1 MAEEQFTSRR
11 ARREAERLAA
21 EQAFEAREVP
31 EQPTE
36 APNSRADLLSPLPP
50 KKPGAAPTPRTDA
63 AGADADAG
71 EAAGA
76 DSTAEAD
83 SKSRIDPAP
92 APRTNHERGPLAS
105 DHPVESRPPVHAEDR
120 LDPQRTPLPH
130 FQTRAEKKRYLR
142 EHGLSLNGDLST
154 GAMPVVADEQELAER
169 QAAAEGR
176 LTGPIPEVTEA
187 DSVAAADAPKPAE
200 PKNPAGEKPSAEP
213 TAVPESAADKA
224 DSDAA
229 GEKPKPEKAPQADK
243 PSKQA
248 KPAAASTGAQAD
260 QEHES
265 YDAAGF
271 GGATEEVAARDF
283 EAPVTPA
290 SAPRPTTLDEEPY
303 DALSMPYSALEGTDS
318 EDRAAAAAAQSEKA
332 STAQDKS
339 ADTASADRDAK
350 APESGSNVPEV
361 GANAPAIGTP
371 NASAAPAAETPKTEA
386 PKNAPKTDAPKAD
399 AAPASASS
407 ADSADSSA
415 ESEPSSRS
423 RRMPIVQPPSTS
435 GVRVVTAA
443 SAQIPEVDDKTAG
456 RGAGQDSSKQGTAAD
471 RAGANGAGANGTA
484 SSGTDSSG
492 TETGGDDA
500 ARALAANPET
510 RPMDAVPEAWSLPNS
525 DYEDEETE
533 NPPGA
538 RIRAS
543 SVTGQ
548 DGQILMGEEP
558 SKMPYIV
565 LGVAAFF
572 ALALIVIALVMFL

>member
-50 KKPGAAPTPRTDA
+50 KKPDAAPRS
-63 AGADADAG
+63 
-71 EAAGA
+71 EASG
-76 DSTAEAD
+76 DESETSGD
-83 SKSRIDPAP
+83 DRSSRIDPSP
-92 APRTNHERGPLAS
+92 APPTNHERGALAS
-105 DHPVESRPPVHAEDR
+105 DHPVQTRPPVHAEDR

-130 FQTRAEKKRYLR
+130 FQSRAEKKRYLK

-169 QAAAEGR
+169 EAAAEGR
-176 LTGPIPEVTEA
+176 LTGPVPEVAEATGEDDAPVDSSAAAEHQTSAAETTEA
-187 DSVAAADAPKPAE
+187 KSSAS
-200 PKNPAGEKPSAEP
+200 EKPSKKA
-213 TAVPESAADKA
+213 PESKTATASSDEPLSGMKA
-224 DSDAA
+224 DPAA
-229 GEKPKPEKAPQADK
+229 PTGDSPQA
-243 PSKQA
+243 
-248 KPAAASTGAQAD
+248 
-260 QEHES
+260 EHES

-271 GGATEEVAARDF
+271 GGASEEVAARDF
-283 EAPVTPA
+283 EAPVTAA
-290 SAPRPTTLDEEPY
+290 SAPRPTTLDDEPY
-303 DALSMPYSALEGTDS
+303 DALSMPYSALDGTDPQDPAADS
-318 EDRAAAAAAQSEKA
+318 TAAEPDASAQAAA
-332 STAQDKS
+332 D
-339 ADTASADRDAK
+339 
-350 APESGSNVPEV
+350 ESGS
-361 GANAPAIGTP
+361 APADTDGSETAGTSGSDSAHISGGP
-371 NASAAPAAETPKTEA
+371 VDASTPSAQQPSPAPTQTP
-386 PKNAPKTDAPKAD
+386 
-399 AAPASASS
+399 S
-407 ADSADSSA
+407 ADDA
-415 ESEPSSRS
+415 EPTSRS

-443 SAQIPEVDDKTAG
+443 SAQIPEVDDNRSAASDSASSQNADSAPSAPIT
-456 RGAGQDSSKQGTAAD
+456 GAGEAKD
-471 RAGANGAGANGTA
+471 RSAN
-484 SSGTDSSG
+484 
-492 TETGGDDA
+492 ETGSDDA

-510 RPMDAVPEAWSLPNS
+510 RPMDAVPEAWALPNS

-533 NPPGA
+533 NPPGT